1 VESKIRAGIDI
12 YQSMNNIVSLC
23 LIMKFK
29 EIFKVVFSIVMA
41 IFILSMSMG
50 MDISTMKC
58 DKDGTLYLGSEVPS
72 CSEENEV
79 VCTKEQEKVSCCM
92 KEIKK
97 SCCPETK
104 DKSCA
109 SSTQNIHFDFETL
122 LTSFDPDFS
131 VASILLFA
139 FNLTDCFNA
148 NYNVQTYLSDI
159 PPPKLHK
166 PVLSNIQSFLL

>member
-1 VESKIRAGIDI
+1 MKQILR
-12 YQSMNNIVSLC
+12 NISLV
-23 LIMKFK
+23 IMT
-29 EIFKVVFSIVMA
+29 IFVVF
-41 IFILSMSMG
+41 LSMG
-50 MDISTMKC
+50 VNISKMRC
-58 DKDGTLYLGSEVPS
+58 DEAGTLYLGSEVPS

-79 VCTKEQEKVSCCM
+79 VCAKAQEKVSCCM
-92 KEIKK
+92 IEVKK

-122 LTSFDPDFS
+122 LTAFEPDFS
-131 VASILLFA
+131 VAPILLFT
-139 FNLTDCFNA
+139 FNLRYCFNTD
-148 NYNVQTYLSDI
+148 YNVQTYLSDI